1 MGRSK
6 EFDENMALQKA
17 MELFWAQGYEKTSM
31 NDLIEHMGI
40 HRKSLYD
47 TFGDKRELYLK
58 AINSY
63 EKYSMEKLQSRTSQ
77 STTAKQAIENAFDY
91 MIEGNQSRRL
101 GCFFVNA
108 ATEMAPS
115 DKEVDEIV
123 NQAFHETEQW
133 LSDIISKGQQTGE
146 ISSDHDA
153 QIWAEFLHNT
163 LVGIRV
169 LVRTSVDRDKIY
181 HIKDMFINLL
191 FN

>member
-6 EFDENMALQKA
+6 EFDENMVLQKA
-17 MELFWAQGYEKTSM
+17 MELFWKQGYEKTSM
-31 NDLIEHMGI
+31 SDLIQHMGI

-58 AINSY
+58 AIEFY
-63 EKYSMEKLQSRTSQ
+63 GKYSTEKLQARISDATS
-77 STTAKQAIENAFDY
+77 AKQAIQNAFDY
-91 MIEGNQSRRL
+91 IIEGNEDERF

-123 NQAFHETEQW
+123 NQAFNQAEQR
-133 LSDIISKGQQTGE
+133 LSDAIRKGQQSGE
-146 ISSDHDA
+146 ISCDRDA
-153 QIWAEFLHNT
+153 QIWAEFLHNA
-163 LVGIRV
+163 LIGIRV
-169 LVRTSVDRDKIY
+169 LVRTSTSKDKIY
-181 HIKDMFINLL
+181 RIKDMFLNLL